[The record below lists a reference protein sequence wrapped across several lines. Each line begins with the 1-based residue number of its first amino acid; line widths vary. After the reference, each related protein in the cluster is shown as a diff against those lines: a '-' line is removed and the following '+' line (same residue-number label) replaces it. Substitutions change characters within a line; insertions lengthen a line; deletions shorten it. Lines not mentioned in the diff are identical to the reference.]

1 MDQNDM
7 NRDAL
12 LNQILRE
19 TAQRPAAPEPQPA
32 APRTPQPA
40 PNPNPAP
47 ASRAAAPQ
55 TRPASPAAEPAPAP
69 AKPKPAAPRTAA
81 QPSRSF
87 RSPAVS
93 QEFTGTRHAAAPEP
107 AELADPLYEDLEG
120 ESQPG
125 TRSSSAAVRTSRK
138 RKPHRVISAL
148 VMTIVIIAVSVLLST
163 LLIVYGRD
171 LLGINSDSTTKI
183 VTIPQG
189 ASMND
194 IAETLQKEDII
205 SKPSFF
211 VFIAGMSNK
220 DKDIKPGDH
229 ELRPDM
235 AYETILS
242 ELVSDPMDSSLSVS
256 ITFPEGIRLCDAAD
270 LLEENNVC
278 DADAFL
284 NYFNNDPSFG
294 LAYESHM
301 PSFQDEKFY
310 KMEGYL
316 FPDTYTF
323 YQEMDVELVCQKIL
337 ENFNSKIP
345 QEYYDR
351 MAALNISLDDVITL
365 ASMIQAEAGS
375 VDQMANISSVFWNR
389 LNHSAE
395 YQLLQSDPTTK
406 YVEEVIK
413 PHSEDYNQ
421 TLFDSYDTYVCT
433 GLPAG
438 AIDNPGSEAIYAALY
453 PADTSYY
460 YFYSNVDTKETYF
473 ASTLEQHEANQKEV
487 EAQRK
492 AAGEDG
498 DSASDGSED
507 VSETEDSDDTQE

>member
-12 LNQILRE
+12 LSQILRE

-40 PNPNPAP
+40 PNPAP

-55 TRPASPAAEPAPAP
+55 TRPASPAAEPAPRA
-69 AKPKPAAPRTAA
+69 
-81 QPSRSF
+81 
-87 RSPAVS
+87 
-93 QEFTGTRHAAAPEP
+93 EHTRRCPAPEP
-107 AELADPLYEDLEG
+107 AEPADPLYEDLEG

-507 VSETEDSDDTQE
+507 VGETEGSDDTQE

>member
-1 MDQNDM
+1 MPQHPRHALPHRQQSLHRRRQN
-7 NRDAL
+7 R
-12 LNQILRE
+12 
-19 TAQRPAAPEPQPA
+19 
-32 APRTPQPA
+32 
-40 PNPNPAP
+40 
-47 ASRAAAPQ
+47 SRL
-55 TRPASPAAEPAPAP
+55 
-69 AKPKPAAPRTAA
+69 PRTAA

-107 AELADPLYEDLEG
+107 AEPADPLYEDLEG

-242 ELVSDPMDSSLSVS
+242 ELVSDPMDSSCRYPLPSRRAFACAMRQTCWRRTTSAMPTLS
-256 ITFPEGIRLCDAAD
+256 
-270 LLEENNVC
+270 
-278 DADAFL
+278 
-284 NYFNNDPSFG
+284 
-294 LAYESHM
+294 
-301 PSFQDEKFY
+301 
-310 KMEGYL
+310 
-316 FPDTYTF
+316 
-323 YQEMDVELVCQKIL
+323 
-337 ENFNSKIP
+337 
-345 QEYYDR
+345 
-351 MAALNISLDDVITL
+351 
-365 ASMIQAEAGS
+365 
-375 VDQMANISSVFWNR
+375 
-389 LNHSAE
+389 
-395 YQLLQSDPTTK
+395 
-406 YVEEVIK
+406 
-413 PHSEDYNQ
+413 
-421 TLFDSYDTYVCT
+421 
-433 GLPAG
+433 
-438 AIDNPGSEAIYAALY
+438 
-453 PADTSYY
+453 
-460 YFYSNVDTKETYF
+460 
-473 ASTLEQHEANQKEV
+473 
-487 EAQRK
+487 
-492 AAGEDG
+492 
-498 DSASDGSED
+498 
-507 VSETEDSDDTQE
+507 

>member
-40 PNPNPAP
+40 PNPAP

-87 RSPAVS
+87 RSPAAS
-93 QEFTGTRHAAAPEP
+93 QEFTGTRHTAAPEP
-107 AELADPLYEDLEG
+107 AEPADPLYEDLEG

-242 ELVSDPMDSSLSVS
+242 ELISDPMDSSLSVS
-256 ITFPEGIRLCDAAD
+256 VTFPEGMRLVDAAD

-278 DADAFL
+278 DADEFL
-284 NYFNNDPSFG
+284 DYFNHNAKFG
-294 LAYESHM
+294 YAYEDYL

-310 KMEGYL
+310 QMEGYL

-337 ENFNSKIP
+337 GNFNDKITKDM
-345 QEYYDR
+345 YDR
-351 MAALNISLDDVITL
+351 MDALHISLDQTITL
-365 ASMIQAEAGS
+365 ASMIQAEAGNTE
-375 VDQMANISSVFWNR
+375 QMTTISSVFWNR
-389 LNHSAE
+389 LNNATE
-395 YQLLQSDPTTK
+395 YPLLQSDPTTK

-413 PHSEDYNQ
+413 PHSESYNQ
-421 TLFDSYDTYVCT
+421 DLYTSYDTYQCT

-438 AIDNPGSEAIYAALY
+438 PICNPGSEAIHAALY
-453 PADTSYY
+453 PDNTNYY
-460 YFYSNVDTKETYF
+460 FFYSNIDTKETYF
-473 ASTLEQHEANQKEV
+473 AETLQEHEANQQKVQEQQ
-487 EAQRK
+487 EA
-492 AAGEDG
+492 AAAAE
-498 DSASDGSED
+498 SSEEESND
-507 VSETEDSDDTQE
+507 TEE

>member
-69 AKPKPAAPRTAA
+69 AKPEPAAPRTAA

-87 RSPAVS
+87 RSPAAS
-93 QEFTGTRHAAAPEP
+93 QEFPGTRHVAAPEP
-107 AELADPLYEDLEG
+107 AEPADPLYEDLEG

-125 TRSSSAAVRTSRK
+125 TRSSAAVRTSRK

-337 ENFNSKIP
+337 ENFNS
-345 QEYYDR
+345 R
-351 MAALNISLDDVITL
+351 FRRSITT
-365 ASMIQAEAGS
+365 A
-375 VDQMANISSVFWNR
+375 W
-389 LNHSAE
+389 
-395 YQLLQSDPTTK
+395 
-406 YVEEVIK
+406 
-413 PHSEDYNQ
+413 
-421 TLFDSYDTYVCT
+421 
-433 GLPAG
+433 
-438 AIDNPGSEAIYAALY
+438 
-453 PADTSYY
+453 
-460 YFYSNVDTKETYF
+460 
-473 ASTLEQHEANQKEV
+473 
-487 EAQRK
+487 QR
-492 AAGEDG
+492 
-498 DSASDGSED
+498 
-507 VSETEDSDDTQE
+507 